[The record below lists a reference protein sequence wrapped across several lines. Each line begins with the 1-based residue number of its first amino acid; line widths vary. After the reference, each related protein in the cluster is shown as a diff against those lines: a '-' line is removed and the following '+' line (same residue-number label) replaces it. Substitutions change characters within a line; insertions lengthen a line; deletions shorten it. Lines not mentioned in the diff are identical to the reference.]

1 MATTFSLPELAR
13 VAFGAKEA
21 TLFGLPLVKVAFT
34 VVCAVSLFFLIG
46 GTLGGALA
54 NALHVNVLN
63 VRPSWQSTLSVAHQ
77 TYATAP
83 LFGSGP
89 GTFGTQWLKYRDANC
104 DFVADQYKGGVPVI
118 INLRMT
124 EQKHAPKI
132 LQFASGLVYG
142 LNGRMQKVGE
152 QVFLL
157 TPFNMEVS
165 ADEKRRLAEHGLF
178 GEF

>member
-1 MATTFSLPELAR
+1 MREMWKKTLVGLGLMDEEEEFDESLIDEDIPR
-13 VAFGAKEA
+13 RDEA
-21 TLFGLPLVKVAFT
+21 TMVRT
-34 VVCAVSLFFLIG
+34 VRREERAHHEDRHPAGRG
-46 GTLGGALA
+46 G
-54 NALHVNVLN
+54 V
-63 VRPSWQSTLSVAHQ
+63 VRSIP
-77 TYATAP
+77 TAAP
-83 LFGSGP
+83 RQIPPPEPRIFD
-89 GTFGTQWLKYRDANC
+89 DAQE
-104 DFVADQYKGGVPVI
+104 FADQFKGGVPVI

-165 ADEKRRLAEHGLF
+165 ADEKKRLVEHGLF

>member
-1 MATTFSLPELAR
+1 MREMWKKTLVGLGLMDEEEEFDESLVDDDTPR
-13 VAFGAKEA
+13 RDEA
-21 TLFGLPLVKVAFT
+21 TMVRT
-34 VVCAVSLFFLIG
+34 VRREERAHNEDRHPAGRG
-46 GTLGGALA
+46 G
-54 NALHVNVLN
+54 V
-63 VRPSWQSTLSVAHQ
+63 VRSIP
-77 TYATAP
+77 TAAP
-83 LFGSGP
+83 RQIRVVEPRIFD
-89 GTFGTQWLKYRDANC
+89 DAQE
-104 DFVADQYKGGVPVI
+104 FADQFKGGVPVI

-124 EQKHAPKI
+124 EDKHAPKI

-165 ADEKRRLAEHGLF
+165 ADEKRRLVEHGLF

>member
-1 MATTFSLPELAR
+1 MRELW
-13 VAFGAKEA
+13 KK
-21 TLFGLPLVKVAFT
+21 TL
-34 VVCAVSLFFLIG
+34 VSLGLMDDEAEFDDQYAEDESPRRE
-46 GTLGGALA
+46 GAQMVRTIRRDERVDTDRHPVGRGVVRSIPTSAPRQVHVVEPRIFDDAQDLA
-54 NALHVNVLN
+54 D
-63 VRPSWQSTLSVAHQ
+63 R
-77 TYATAP
+77 
-83 LFGSGP
+83 
-89 GTFGTQWLKYRDANC
+89 
-104 DFVADQYKGGVPVI
+104 YKGGVPVI

-152 QVFLL
+152 QVYLL

-178 GEF
+178 GVGEF

>member
-1 MATTFSLPELAR
+1 MREMW
-13 VAFGAKEA
+13 KK
-21 TLFGLPLVKVAFT
+21 TL
-34 VVCAVSLFFLIG
+34 VSLGLMDEEEEFEENLAVG
-46 GTLGGALA
+46 GEDSRPEDTRMVRTIRGEERGGREERHPAGRGVVRSIPTA
-54 NALHVNVLN
+54 APRQVHVVEP
-63 VRPSWQSTLSVAHQ
+63 RI
-77 TYATAP
+77 
-83 LFGSGP
+83 FD
-89 GTFGTQWLKYRDANC
+89 DAQ
-104 DFVADQYKGGVPVI
+104 DFADRYKGGVPVI
-118 INLRMT
+118 INLRLT
-124 EQKHAPKI
+124 EPKHAPKI

>member
-1 MATTFSLPELAR
+1 M
-13 VAFGAKEA
+13 GQMWKK
-21 TLFGLPLVKVAFT
+21 TL
-34 VVCAVSLFFLIG
+34 VSLGLMDEEEEFDESLIDEEAPRRDDAP
-46 GTLGGALA
+46 TM
-54 NALHVNVLN
+54 
-63 VRPSWQSTLSVAHQ
+63 VRTVRREERGHEDRHPAGRGVVRSIP
-77 TYATAP
+77 TAAP
-83 LFGSGP
+83 RQIRVVEPRIFD
-89 GTFGTQWLKYRDANC
+89 DAQE
-104 DFVADQYKGGVPVI
+104 FADQFKGGVPVI

-165 ADEKRRLAEHGLF
+165 ADEKRRLVEHGLF

>member
-1 MATTFSLPELAR
+1 MREMW
-13 VAFGAKEA
+13 KK
-21 TLFGLPLVKVAFT
+21 TL
-34 VVCAVSLFFLIG
+34 VSLGLMDEEEEFDEQIVDD
-46 GTLGGALA
+46 GGARRDDSPQMVRTIRGERGRGDDDRHPAGRGIVRSIPA
-54 NALHVNVLN
+54 NNAAPRQINV
-63 VRPSWQSTLSVAHQ
+63 VEPRI
-77 TYATAP
+77 
-83 LFGSGP
+83 FD
-89 GTFGTQWLKYRDANC
+89 DAQ
-104 DFVADQYKGGVPVI
+104 DFADRYKGGVPVI

-124 EQKHAPKI
+124 EPKHAPKI

-178 GEF
+178 GLGEF

>member
-1 MATTFSLPELAR
+1 MW
-13 VAFGAKEA
+13 KK
-21 TLFGLPLVKVAFT
+21 TL
-34 VVCAVSLFFLIG
+34 VSLGLMDEDEEFEESLVDEDNG
-46 GTLGGALA
+46 RRDDTEM
-54 NALHVNVLN
+54 
-63 VRPSWQSTLSVAHQ
+63 VRTIRRERAHDDRHPSGRGVVRSIPTSPPRQIRVVE
-77 TYATAP
+77 P
-83 LFGSGP
+83 RIFD
-89 GTFGTQWLKYRDANC
+89 DAQE
-104 DFVADQYKGGVPVI
+104 FADQFKGGVPVI

-142 LNGRMQKVGE
+142 LNGRMQRVGD

-178 GEF
+178 GDF